1 MNMIFTSK
9 KNTKTIQ
16 ELSTQNSHRIK
27 TVENTTDFRKNTQFF
42 HLGMISRIQNTGKC
56 ASCGEK

>member
-1 MNMIFTSK
+1 MNFTFK
-9 KNTKTIQ
+9 KNTEATTNSLKKKSIRIDTMEKT
-16 ELSTQNSHRIK
+16 TN
-27 TVENTTDFRKNTQFF
+27 NKNNMYHF